1 MPLTHIEY
9 GSLASSETM
18 NDNFEYLDDR
28 VTTVANN
35 LVSTSTSIY
44 SNISGLNTSLSAQ
57 INDLTS
63 DINDFGDDLEELK
76 QKFVSQNNAPDYS
89 RGVGITLPY
98 TSEADGYVYAGV
110 DGVDS
115 KKYVYVNQKI
125 VHGHCGYSG
134 GYNVYSGSVFR
145 VSAGDV
151 VTVDRASGPYYFFP
165 MKGVQNV
172 LQN

>member
-35 LVSTSTSIY
+35 LVSASTSIY
-44 SNISGLNTSLSAQ
+44 SNLSGLNSSLSGQ
-57 INDLTS
+57 ISSLSS
-63 DINDFGDDLEELK
+63 DIDDLAEELEDLSDS
-76 QKFVSQNNAPDYS
+76 FTSQNNSPDYS
-89 RGVGITLPY
+89 RGIGITMPY
-98 TSEADGYVYAGV
+98 TVVSDGYIYAGV
-110 DGVDS
+110 DGTDYNS
-115 KKYVYVNQKI
+115 YVYVNEKI

-145 VSAGDV
+145 VSAGDI
-151 VTVDRASGPYYFFP
+151 VTAGRISGSYYFYP
-165 MKGVQNV
+165 MKSAQ
-172 LQN
+172 

>member
-28 VTTVANN
+28 VTTVANS
-35 LVSTSTSIY
+35 LVSTSTNIY
-44 SNISGLNTSLSAQ
+44 SSLSGLNASLSSQ
-57 INDLTS
+57 ISDLAS
-63 DINDFGDDLEELK
+63 DVDGLGDDLDALRGD
-76 QKFVSQNNAPDYS
+76 FTSQNNAPNYS

-98 TSEADGYVYAGV
+98 SVTKDGYVYAGV
-110 DGVDS
+110 NGMDYMS
-115 KKYVYVNQKI
+115 YVYVNQKV

-134 GYNVYSGSVFR
+134 GYSVYSGSVFR

-151 VTVDRASGPYYFFP
+151 VTANRTSGSYYFYP
-165 MKGVQNV
+165 MKSSQ
-172 LQN
+172 

>member
-9 GSLASSETM
+9 GSLASSETL

-57 INDLTS
+57 ISELTS
-63 DINDFGDDLEELK
+63 DISDLGEDLDELRQSFTSKND
-76 QKFVSQNNAPDYS
+76 SPDYS

-98 TSEADGYVYAGV
+98 TASADGYVYAGV
-110 DGVDS
+110 DGMDY

-134 GYNVYSGSVFR
+134 GYYVYSGSVFR

-151 VTVDRASGPYYFFP
+151 VTTDSASGPYYFFP
-165 MKGVQNV
+165 MKGE
-172 LQN
+172 